1 MTSTATT
8 PRIIKRH
15 CGGYLAVSEEGSRF
29 TVGVE
34 GDTEEEVRQ
43 RFQESLKMWERTTE
57 NAEED
62 TYDA

>member
-1 MTSTATT
+1 MMNIATT
-8 PRIIKRH
+8 PRIVKRH
-15 CGGYLAVSEEGSRF
+15 CGGYLALSEEGSRF
-29 TVGVE
+29 RIGVE
-34 GDTEEEVRQ
+34 GDTEEEARK